1 MKILEGKV
9 SFEILDQGHQGVVKV
24 INEGLESFPQ
34 HIPEFK
40 RETCEGGWTY
50 FINQRLKEYLDA
62 KG

>member
-1 MKILEGKV
+1 M
-9 SFEILDQGHQGVVKV
+9 SFEIKDVGDHRLVFVT
-24 INEGLESFPQ
+24 NEGLESFPP

-40 RETCEGGWTY
+40 RESCEGGWTY